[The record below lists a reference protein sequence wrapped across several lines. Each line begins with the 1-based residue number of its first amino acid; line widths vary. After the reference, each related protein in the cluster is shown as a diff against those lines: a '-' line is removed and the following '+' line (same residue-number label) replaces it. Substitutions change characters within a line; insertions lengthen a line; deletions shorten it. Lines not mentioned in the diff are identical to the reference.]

1 MCNSNLNVM
10 IKKICTCCLLLVLI
24 GLTGCKKDFL
34 QLDLGT
40 RLPEDKVFADPQLTA
55 RYADNAYNYMIDDY
69 GRLQDTYKGTTGQ
82 LADEATGVLIALY
95 PIWAGNYLVAGSDIT
110 STYTRMYQGIRIV
123 NTVLANMDQVPWSG
137 SIYNPKIIRAQMLFL
152 RGMFYFELVKRY
164 GGVILVDRVYTA
176 TEDIDLPRNTYEQ
189 TVSFI
194 LRDLKEAEDI
204 LKVESSPSNSLTY
217 TPASDWDAGNY
228 GRPTVGAVKALRAR
242 LLMLDASP
250 VHNPAG
256 DAAKWLVAAAASKEI
271 IDMNKYALQSDYN
284 SLLNVDSSP
293 EYIMIKVRATRQLG
307 GFLNDFVMSPASGGA
322 QALLN
327 PTQNHVDLY
336 EAVKRATP
344 TGPILTS
351 APINQAGSGYD
362 PQNPYANR
370 DPRFYSN
377 IIYNNLTWQG
387 RQIQMWE
394 GGTDFKI
401 GTNTFT
407 RTRYYCKKL
416 WPEIYKSGATARSLI
431 NYIYFRYAE
440 VLLNYAE
447 AQNEAIGPTTE
458 VYQCINQVRARVGM
472 PGLPTGLSKIE
483 MRNRIQNERGVEFA
497 FEDIRWWDIMR
508 WKKGPELVSQTLTAM
523 NVVRN
528 GTGFIYSVV
537 PVEEAYQRRAFQ
549 ERQYLYPIPLTEINK
564 SNGILLQNPGW

>member
-1 MCNSNLNVM
+1 M
-10 IKKICTCCLLLVLI
+10 KKIFTCCILLILI
-24 GLTGCKKDFL
+24 GQAGCKKDFL

-40 RLPEDKVFADPQLTA
+40 RLPEEKVFADPLLTV
-55 RYADNAYNYMIDDY
+55 RYADNAYNFMIDDY

-82 LADEATGVLIALY
+82 LADEATGVLISLY

-110 STYTRMYQGIRIV
+110 SAYSRMYQGIRIV
-123 NTVLANMDQVPWSG
+123 NTVLANLDQVPWSG
-137 SIYNPKIIRAQMLFL
+137 SGYNPKLIRAQMLFL

-164 GGVILVDRVYTA
+164 GGVVIAEKPFTP
-176 TEDIDLPRNTYEQ
+176 TEDIDLPRNSYEQ
-189 TVSFI
+189 TVGFI
-194 LRDLKEAEDI
+194 LRDLKEAEDL
-204 LKVESSPSNSLTY
+204 LKVETSNVY
-217 TPASDWDAGNY
+217 TPTADWFNGNY
-228 GRPTVGAVKALRAR
+228 GRPTIGAVKALRAR

-250 VHNPAG
+250 LHNASG
-256 DAAKWLVAAAASKEI
+256 DAAKWSVAAAASKEI
-271 IDMNKYALQSDYN
+271 IDMNKYALHTDYGT
-284 SLLNVDSSP
+284 LLNVDNSP

-322 QALLN
+322 QGLLN

-344 TGPILTS
+344 TGPILSS
-351 APINQAGSGYD
+351 APIGTAGSGYD
-362 PQNPYANR
+362 LQNPYANR
-370 DPRFYSN
+370 DPRFYAN

-387 RQIQMWE
+387 RQVQMWE

-416 WPEIYKSGATARSLI
+416 WPEIYKSGATAKSLI
-431 NYIYFRYAE
+431 NYVYFRYAE

-447 AQNEAIGPTTE
+447 AQNEASGPTAE
-458 VYQCINQVRARVGM
+458 VYQYINQVRARVGM
-472 PGLPTGLSKIE
+472 PGLPTGLSKTE

-537 PVEEAYQRRAFQ
+537 PVEDAYQRRPFQ
-549 ERQYLYPIPLTEINK
+549 DRQYLYPIPLTEINK
-564 SNGILLQNPGW
+564 SNGILVQNPGW

>member
-1 MCNSNLNVM
+1 M
-10 IKKICTCCLLLVLI
+10 KKIFTCCLLLILI
-24 GLTGCKKDFL
+24 VQAGCKKDFL

-40 RLPEDKVFADPQLTA
+40 RLPEDKVFADPLLTV
-55 RYADNAYNYMIDDY
+55 RYADNAYNFMIDDY

-82 LADEATGVLIALY
+82 LADEATGVLISLY

-123 NTVLANMDQVPWSG
+123 NTVLVNLDRVPWTG
-137 SIYNPKIIRAQMLFL
+137 SLYNPKIVRAQMLFL

-164 GGVILVDRVYTA
+164 GGVVIADRPFTP

-189 TVSFI
+189 TVNFI
-194 LRDLKEAEDI
+194 LKDLKEAEDI
-204 LKVESSPSNSLTY
+204 LKVETSANYSPT
-217 TPASDWDAGNY
+217 TDWDAGNY

-250 VHNPAG
+250 VHNPSADAG
-256 DAAKWLVAAAASKEI
+256 KWSLAAAASKEI
-271 IDMNKYALQSDYN
+271 IDMNKYSLQADYN
-284 SLLNVDSSP
+284 TLLNVDNSP
-293 EYIMIKVRATRQLG
+293 EYIMIKVRAPRQLG
-307 GFLNDFVMSPASGGA
+307 GFLNDFVMSPAPASGGA
-322 QALLN
+322 QGLLN

-336 EAVKRATP
+336 EAVKRTTP
-344 TGPILTS
+344 TGPILSS
-351 APINQAGSGYD
+351 APIGETGSGYD

-370 DPRFYSN
+370 DPRFYAN
-377 IIYNNLTWQG
+377 IIYNNMTWQG

-394 GGTDFKI
+394 GGADFKI

-407 RTRYYCKKL
+407 RTRYYCRKL
-416 WPEIYKSGATARSLI
+416 WPEIYRSGATARSLI

-447 AQNEAIGPTTE
+447 AQNEVNGPTAE
-458 VYQCINQVRARVGM
+458 VYQYINQVRARVGM
-472 PGLPTGLSKIE
+472 PGLPAGLSKTD
-483 MRNRIQNERGVEFA
+483 MRTRIQNERGVEFA

-528 GTGFIYSVV
+528 GTGFIYTVV
-537 PVEEAYQRRAFQ
+537 PVEEAYQRRPFQ